1 MKNNSIKT
9 ILLLSGI
16 LAFLFIQTGCDVIDC
31 WLSTDKKLID
41 RITLVNRD
49 GIDFA
54 IMWKNTK
61 NCYSYVE
68 MVPQVEQYYLS
79 KRKIV
84 AISRDSLIL
93 IVNAPE
99 TDIISNHEEIDVLV
113 SKPLNY
119 NSLDSI
125 LTEYNLEKDDIN
137 TLY

>member
-9 ILLLSGI
+9 ILLLSEI
-16 LAFLFIQTGCDVIDC
+16 LASLFIQTGCDVIDC

-49 GIDFA
+49 GVDFA

-61 NCYSYVE
+61 NCYSYIE
-68 MVPQVEQYYLS
+68 MVPEVEQYYLS
-79 KRKIV
+79 KRKII
-84 AISRDSLIL
+84 AISRDSLIF

-99 TDIISNHEEIDVLV
+99 TDIISTHEEIDILV

-119 NSLDSI
+119 NSLDSL
-125 LTEYNLEKDDIN
+125 LTEYNLEKDDVN